1 MVTAVTRAPL
11 AATPIVAISLA
22 LMWSLGQV
30 PAAGSSEQGFEHV
43 LSKSNAVAPP
53 AYRAFRR
60 LEGGLT
66 NSADRRGWLEA
77 WTEYQPGRGFTFEV
91 VGEGGSEYVR
101 NKTLRTILTSEQD
114 LIARGKRL
122 RASLDAKNYVF
133 EDGGLTD
140 GGLQRILMNPIK
152 KSDGL
157 VHGSLWI
164 EPGSGLITRIQ
175 GRLMKSPSFWLRD
188 VEVTWKFAH
197 VDGHVVPIEMTSTG
211 RVRMFGRS
219 NFRMVYDYV
228 SIDGRSTGTG
238 LKAALREEQP

>member
-1 MVTAVTRAPL
+1 VTRAPL

-30 PAAGSSEQGFEHV
+30 SAAGSAEQRFER
-43 LSKSNAVAPP
+43 LLAKSNSVAPP

-66 NSADRRGWLEA
+66 NNPDKRGWLEV

-91 VGEGGSEYVR
+91 VREGGSEYIR
-101 NKTLRTILTSEQD
+101 NKTLRTMLATEQD

-122 RASLDAKNYVF
+122 RASLDANNYAF
-133 EDGGLTD
+133 EDGGVTD
-140 GGLQRILMNPIK
+140 GGLQRILMNPRK

-157 VHGSLWI
+157 VQGSLLI
-164 EPGSGLITRIQ
+164 EPGSGLITSMQ

-188 VEVTWKFAH
+188 VDVNWKFAH
-197 VDGHVVPIEMTSTG
+197 VGTHVVPIEMTSTG

-219 NFRMVYDYV
+219 NFRMVYEYD
-228 SIDGRSTGTG
+228 SIDGRSTGTA

>member
-1 MVTAVTRAPL
+1 MTRALL
-11 AATPIVAISLA
+11 ALTPIVAISLA

-30 PAAGSSEQGFEHV
+30 SAAGSSDQGFERV
-43 LSKSNAVAPP
+43 LSKSNTVAPP

-66 NSADRRGWLEA
+66 NSPDKRGWIEA
-77 WTEYQPGRGFTFEV
+77 WTEYRPGQGFTFEIV
-91 VGEGGSEYVR
+91 REGGSEYVR
-101 NKTLRTILTSEQD
+101 NKTLRQMLASEQD

-122 RASLDAKNYVF
+122 RASLDAKNYEF
-133 EDGGLTD
+133 EDGGVTE

-152 KSDGL
+152 KTDGL
-157 VHGSLWI
+157 VDGSLLI
-164 EPGSGLITRIQ
+164 DPDSGLLTKIQ

-188 VEVTWKFAH
+188 VDVTWKFAH
-197 VDGHVVPIEMTSTG
+197 IGGHVVPVEMTSTG
-211 RVRMFGRS
+211 RVRMFGKS

-228 SIDGRSTGTG
+228 SIDGRSTGAS